1 MPLCPG
7 CGNYSGEV
15 CNTCPM
21 CGATIGTI
29 DYRNTCPR
37 CGKHMDYGTRVC
49 PRCGQ
54 EVRWPGD
61 PGYGG
66 DQTPLWKIGLYIVLI
81 IIILRIIAGL
91 AGY

>member
-15 CNTCPM
+15 GDTCPM

-54 EVRWPGD
+54 EVRWLEIQVTEETKHH
-61 PGYGG
+61 YG
-66 DQTPLWKIGLYIVLI
+66 
-81 IIILRIIAGL
+81 R
-91 AGY
+91 

>member
-15 CNTCPM
+15 GDTCPM

-49 PRCGQ
+49 RRRPNTIMEDR
-54 EVRWPGD
+54 
-61 PGYGG
+61 
-66 DQTPLWKIGLYIVLI
+66 IV
-81 IIILRIIAGL
+81 
-91 AGY
+91 YCTHNHNT

>member
-1 MPLCPG
+1 MPLCRA

-15 CNTCPM
+15 GDTCPM
-21 CGATIGTI
+21 CGATIGSI
-29 DYRNTCPR
+29 DYRSTCPR
-37 CGKHMDYGTRVC
+37 CGNHMDYGTRVC

-66 DQTPLWKIGLYIVLI
+66 DSTPLWKIGLYIVLI
-81 IIILRIIAGL
+81 IIILRVIAGF

>member
-15 CNTCPM
+15 GDTCPM

-37 CGKHMDYGTRVC
+37 CG
-49 PRCGQ
+49 Q

-61 PGYGG
+61 SGYGG